1 MSNNTIN
8 MTGRRQQRGIALL
21 EAMIATVILAIGLLG
36 TIGLQARAYSAM
48 SDASMRAEAVIA
60 SEKLFG
66 LMSTD
71 IANLSNYAV
80 VAGGTPGAS
89 LAKWAEEVRGNATA
103 TPVVKGTIPNAVIS
117 VAVAP
122 NSNGTNSTAVTVKIS
137 WTRKSGGPANT
148 STMTS
153 YLSGST

>member
-1 MSNNTIN
+1 MSTMN
-8 MTGRRQQRGIALL
+8 MRRSSQQGIALL

-48 SDASMRAEAVIA
+48 NEASARAEATMA

-71 IANLSNYAV
+71 LDNLPAYAV
-80 VAGGTPGAS
+80 VEGGAGGPKVTNWIAETKVVIPS
-89 LAKWAEEVRGNATA
+89 AKIA
-103 TPVVKGTIPNAVIS
+103 
-117 VAVAP
+117 VAVTPA
-122 NSNGTNSTAVTVKIS
+122 SNGTNSTEVTVTIR
-137 WTRKSGGPANT
+137 WQRKAGDATNT

-153 YLSGST
+153 YLAKST

>member
-1 MSNNTIN
+1 MPNN
-8 MTGRRQQRGIALL
+8 MMQRRRQSGIALL

-48 SDASMRAEAVIA
+48 NEASMRVEATIA
-60 SEKLFG
+60 TEKLFG

-71 IANLSNYAV
+71 VQNLPAYAM
-80 VAGGTPGAS
+80 ASGGTPGAS
-89 LAKWAEEVRGNATA
+89 LAKWVEEVKGNSTS
-103 TPVVKGTIPNAVIS
+103 TPKIPGTVPGAVIS

-137 WTRKSGGPANT
+137 WTRKAGGPTNT
-148 STMTS
+148 NTMTS
-153 YLSGST
+153 YLSGSL

>member
-1 MSNNTIN
+1 MSNH
-8 MTGRRQQRGIALL
+8 MMQRRQQRGIALL

-48 SDASMRAEAVIA
+48 NEASMRVEATIA

-71 IANLSNYAV
+71 VGNLPAYAMAV
-80 VAGGTPGAS
+80 GGTPGAV
-89 LAKWAEEVRGNATA
+89 LTKWVDE
-103 TPVVKGTIPNAVIS
+103 VKGTGTARGTIPGAVIS

-122 NSNGTNSTAVTVKIS
+122 NSSGTKSTAVTVKIS
-137 WTRKSGGPANT
+137 WTRKAGGPTNT
-148 STMTS
+148 NTMTS
-153 YLSGST
+153 YLSGSR

>member
-1 MSNNTIN
+1 MSNHHLT
-8 MTGRRQQRGIALL
+8 MRSTQRGIALL

-48 SDASMRAEAVIA
+48 NEASMRAEATIA

-71 IANLSNYAV
+71 VANLSSYAMASGAAPNAV
-80 VAGGTPGAS
+80 LASWANEVTGTP
-89 LAKWAEEVRGNATA
+89 T
-103 TPVVKGTIPNAVIS
+103 TKGTIPGAVIS

-122 NSNGTNSTAVTVKIS
+122 NSGGTGSTAVTVKIS
-137 WTRKSGGPANT
+137 WARKAGGPTNT
-148 STMTS
+148 NTMTS
-153 YLSGST
+153 YLSGSR

>member
-1 MSNNTIN
+1 MSKHI
-8 MTGRRQQRGIALL
+8 MPRRQQKGIALL

-48 SDASMRAEAVIA
+48 NDASMRAEATIA

-71 IANLSNYAV
+71 VGNLPAYAMA
-80 VAGGTPGAS
+80 AGGTPGVV
-89 LAKWAEEVRGNATA
+89 LAKWVDE
-103 TPVVKGTIPNAVIS
+103 VKGSADNKGTVPGAVVS

-122 NSNGTNSTAVTVKIS
+122 LSGGTNSTAVTVKIA
-137 WTRKSGGPANT
+137 WTRKAGGPVNT
-148 STMTS
+148 NTMTS
-153 YLSGST
+153 YLSGSR

>member
-1 MSNNTIN
+1 MSNH
-8 MTGRRQQRGIALL
+8 MMQRRQQRGIALL

-48 SDASMRAEAVIA
+48 NEASMRAEATIA

-71 IANLSNYAV
+71 VNNLPAYAMA
-80 VAGGTPGAS
+80 AGGAAS
-89 LAKWAEEVRGNATA
+89 APMVQWVNE
-103 TPVVKGTIPNAVIS
+103 VKGTPSRPGPIPGAVIS

-122 NSNGTNSTAVTVKIS
+122 NSGGTNSTAVTVKIS
-137 WTRKSGGPANT
+137 WTRKAGGPTNT
-148 STMTS
+148 NTMTS
-153 YLSGST
+153 YLSGSR